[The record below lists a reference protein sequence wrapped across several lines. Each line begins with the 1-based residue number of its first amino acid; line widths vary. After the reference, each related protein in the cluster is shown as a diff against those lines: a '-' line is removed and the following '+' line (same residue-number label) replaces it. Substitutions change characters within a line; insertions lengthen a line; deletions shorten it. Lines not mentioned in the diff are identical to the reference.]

1 MLHSG
6 ADHISAEWAA
16 ATVVSYVTAV
26 EAASDS
32 VDAETAVRAT
42 TASAQTKLIDG
53 SLLNPLFEYFL

>member
-6 ADHISAEWAA
+6 ADHTWVEWAA

-32 VDAETAVRAT
+32 VDAEMAVRAT
-42 TASAQTKLIDG
+42 TASAQTKLIDR
-53 SLLNPLFEYFL
+53 